1 MNACVLCMWSRAFR
15 GRPKREEPLIDRI
28 VWLTVNHLTIK
39 KQNKNHY
46 V

>member
-15 GRPKREEPLIDRI
+15 DRPKREEPLIDRI

-39 KQNKNHY
+39 KTK
-46 V
+46 